1 MRLLHALHMICIPP
15 WWLPLIGISY
25 NFFIVDILELISLR
39 LASLDVTIRDTQK
52 LGCCKK
58 EKGTSQDTFVARLHI
73 IQFLRAEL
81 QSSHCGRRKRR
92 ALRLYCV
99 RASEGEW
106 RIKQEYISSYM
117 ENIPNKNQ
125 DLVRLK
131 NEGGR
136 RNLHNGWDVSKI
148 KLLSTCDGLPF
159 RERMQILWTS
169 RCDPSNEMGINPSGV
184 QDGDSLL
191 LPMIYSH
198 TNVYKHTHTHI
209 HAPLHPLRPRP
220 RARMPALPHTRPV
233 TYTILFRNVFWISFI
248 SKNSIKF
255 RGLQV
260 KANIASRN

>member
-1 MRLLHALHMICIPP
+1 MCEAHLFWKREPGVPVLLCVLPSLTHNHFFRSSASMLCCWSMWVETERSAKHLLHGMHMIPP

-136 RNLHNGWDVSKI
+136 RNLHNG
-148 KLLSTCDGLPF
+148 
-159 RERMQILWTS
+159 
-169 RCDPSNEMGINPSGV
+169 
-184 QDGDSLL
+184 
-191 LPMIYSH
+191 
-198 TNVYKHTHTHI
+198 
-209 HAPLHPLRPRP
+209 
-220 RARMPALPHTRPV
+220 
-233 TYTILFRNVFWISFI
+233 
-248 SKNSIKF
+248 
-255 RGLQV
+255 
-260 KANIASRN
+260 